1 MPKEIGMS
9 TPVSMSRE
17 RAGVGRPVRNSLIW
31 KIALFLLAGVGL
43 IFALLS
49 AADYLWQRRAFLNTV
64 QTHIT
69 GEARLLVA
77 LVRTATTPEDFDHIL
92 ASLAPLPEAPGAFMQ
107 DHLVFL
113 VDERGRIRL
122 SSTPAMIGQRLWNT
136 HLDAVLHGGSPKEFG
151 IMEVEGTPVY
161 YGVFPVTLTSGERMA
176 VLIAKPYTPLLSQM
190 RAFLVQRILLLTLLT
205 GALVVAALSITHYT
219 VLSPLKRLVQTM
231 EQVSQGNLEI
241 RVHIPQND
249 ELGIVG
255 RAFNRMVTAL
265 QQAQKRRD
273 EEQRRLALLYDIN
286 RQLVSVADWDALVD
300 MVLHLPEKIV
310 PARAAMFLSYHETT
324 RRFTLEGAWGFS
336 PLALAALEQHLSRM
350 EDPYCL
356 RCPSCLAH
364 AETQCP
370 LLVPNLLRDK
380 EYILCLRLA
389 HGETTVGFLYLCL
402 STDTPLP
409 PERLQLLNA
418 VSGELAVA
426 VAAARARAREIHL
439 LASLKTIHR
448 SPQHLTQTLQ
458 TILERTLDVAQ
469 AHRGAIFLVED
480 APPNLRPVAWYGVE
494 KARLDEWRGLALQG
508 LHQQEP
514 MVVARRFLSGAQAEH
529 LAVVPLRTGEDCLGV
544 LLLASSPA
552 SPYSRH
558 TLTFLSAIAAQLAL
572 TLHTARLY
580 ARLEQQAILEE
591 RTRLAR
597 EIHDGLAQN
606 LAYIRWKLYQIDR
619 WQQQGDTSRLVQEM
633 GLLRQVVEE
642 SYQEVREAIEGL
654 RLTPDP
660 QRSFAD
666 ILTDY
671 AQRFALRTGLHIE
684 LHIEDVQLPL
694 ATQIQLLRVVQEAL
708 SNVRKH
714 ARASRVT
721 VALSKDRE
729 GIHLRIQDD
738 GVGFDPARVAR
749 EERRFGLRIMAER
762 VQALGGQ
769 FHIHS
774 RPGKGTQ
781 IAVWVPAASLHPQ
794 EDAHA
799 DHSRVGGG

>member
-1 MPKEIGMS
+1 MS
-9 TPVSMSRE
+9 TSMSRE
-17 RAGVGRPVRNSLIW
+17 RTGGGRPVRNSLIW

-49 AADYLWQRRAFLNTV
+49 AADYLWQRRVFLNTV
-64 QTHIT
+64 QTHIA

-92 ASLAPLPEAPGAFMQ
+92 ASLAPLSEDPGTFMQ

-113 VDERGRIRL
+113 VDETGEIRL
-122 SSTPAMIGQRLWNT
+122 SSTPTMMGKRLWNA
-136 HLDAVLHGGSPKEFG
+136 HLDAVLHGSSPEAFDV
-151 IMEVEGTPVY
+151 MEIEGTPVY
-161 YGVFPVTLTSGERMA
+161 YGIFPAILSDGPRMA
-176 VLIAKPYTPLLSQM
+176 VLIAKPYPPLLSQL

-205 GALVVAALSITHYT
+205 GALVVAALGITHYT

-231 EQVSQGNLEI
+231 EQVSQGNLTI

-249 ELGIVG
+249 ELGTVG
-255 RAFNRMVTAL
+255 RTFNRMVTAL
-265 QQAQKRRD
+265 QQAQKRWD

-286 RQLVSVADWDALVD
+286 RQLVSVADWDTLVD
-300 MVLHLPEKIV
+300 MVLHLPEQIV
-310 PARAAMFLSYHETT
+310 PLRAAMFLSYHEATK
-324 RRFTLEGAWGFS
+324 RFTLEGAWGFS
-336 PLALAALEQHLSRM
+336 PLSLAALEQHLSRT

-364 AETQCP
+364 TETRCP
-370 LLVPNLLRDK
+370 LLVPNLLRDEK

-389 HGETTVGFLYLCL
+389 HGETTVGFLYLCP
-402 STDTPLP
+402 STETPLP
-409 PERLQLLNA
+409 PEHLQLLNA

-458 TILERTLDVAQ
+458 TILERALEVAQ
-469 AHRGAIFLVED
+469 AHRGAVFLTEGE
-480 APPNLRPVAWYGVE
+480 PPNLRPVAWHGME
-494 KARLDEWRGLALQG
+494 KARLEEWHGLALQG

-514 MVVARRFLSGAQAEH
+514 MVVVRHFLSGAQAEQ
-529 LAVVPLRTGEDCLGV
+529 LAVVPLRTGEGCLGV
-544 LLLASSPA
+544 LLLASPPT

-558 TLTFLSAIAAQLAL
+558 TLTFLSAIAAQIAL
-572 TLHTARLY
+572 TIQTAQLY
-580 ARLEQQAILEE
+580 AQLEQQAILEE

-606 LAYIRWKLYQIDR
+606 LAYIRWKLYQMDR

-633 GLLRQVVEE
+633 SLLRQVVEE

-666 ILTDY
+666 ILEDY
-671 AQRFALRTGLHIE
+671 TRRFALRTGLHVE

-694 ATQIQLLRVVQEAL
+694 APQIQLLRVVQEAL
-708 SNVRKH
+708 TNVRKH

-721 VALSKDRE
+721 LTLSRHRE
-729 GIHLRIQDD
+729 GIQLHIQDD
-738 GVGFDPARVAR
+738 GVGFDPARVAH

-769 FHIHS
+769 LHIHA
-774 RPGKGTQ
+774 RPGEGTQ
-781 IAVWVPAASLHPQ
+781 IAVWVPAASLHAQ
-794 EDAHA
+794 EDTHA
-799 DHSRVGGG
+799 DHPRVGGG